1 MGSSGVYDPANSI
14 RRHGQQGGSVNVTRK
29 LPWLLVLLV
38 TLLLAAVAAGCG
50 GDDDDGDD
58 AGANG
63 DTAATDTGA
72 GDGATGEGM
81 KIGLVTDIG
90 GLNDRGFNSLANQG
104 LEQAADELGVEIR
117 VLESQSDADYIPN
130 LSTLAEEGFD
140 LIITNGFLMG
150 EATHQAAEEFPDTS
164 FAIIDFAYGGEGCEE
179 TNSCELPNLQGLVF
193 KEQEAG
199 YLVGYLAGLVTESNT
214 ISSVG
219 GLKIPPVD
227 RFIAGF
233 QKGALDANPD
243 VTTLNGY
250 SQDFVDQAK
259 CKEVALDQIAEGSDV
274 VFQVAGGCGLGAL
287 DAAQEEGIWGIGVD
301 ADQAFLGE
309 HVLTSAVKRV
319 DQAVFETIQAV
330 VDGTFEG
337 GGVSPF
343 GLAEEGVGLGETS
356 PNAPA
361 DAVSDT
367 EAQIDPIINGEI
379 EIPDTLE

>member
-1 MGSSGVYDPANSI
+1 VK
-14 RRHGQQGGSVNVTRK
+14 VTRK

-38 TLLLAAVAAGCG
+38 TLLLAVVAAGCG
-50 GDDDDGDD
+50 GDDDENGD
-58 AGANG
+58 AGGDG
-63 DTAATDTGA
+63 DTAATDTGTTE
-72 GDGATGEGM
+72 GAPGEG
-81 KIGLVTDIG
+81 IRVGLVTDIG

-140 LIITNGFLMG
+140 LIISVGFLMG
-150 EATHQAAEEFPDTS
+150 EATHQAAEEFPETN
-164 FAIIDFAYGGEGCEE
+164 FGIIDFAYGGEGCEE

-193 KEQEAG
+193 KEQETG
-199 YLVGYLAGLVTESNT
+199 YLAGYLAGLVTESNT
-214 ISSVG
+214 VSTVG

-233 QKGALDANPD
+233 EKGAADANPE
-243 VTTLNGY
+243 VTTLSGY

-287 DAAQEEGIWGIGVD
+287 DAAQEEGVWGIGVD
-301 ADQAFLGE
+301 ADQAFLGD
-309 HVLTSAVKRV
+309 HVLTSALKRV
-319 DQAVFETIQAV
+319 DQAVFQTIEAV
-330 VDGTFEG
+330 VNGTFEG
-337 GGVSPF
+337 GGVSVF

-361 DAVSDT
+361 EAIAET
-367 EAQIDPIINGEI
+367 EAQIDPIVNGEI
-379 EIPDTLE
+379 EIPETVE

>member
-1 MGSSGVYDPANSI
+1 M
-14 RRHGQQGGSVNVTRK
+14 NVTRK

-150 EATHQAAEEFPDTS
+150 EATHQAAEEFPDTN

-233 QKGALDANPD
+233 QKGALDANPE
-243 VTTLNGY
+243 VKTLNGY

-361 DAVSDT
+361 DAVADT